1 MLERVL
7 DLVERGVEN
16 ELLERVL
23 LRWVALV
30 RVLLERVLLLG
41 LTRLTGKVAL
51 DELER
56 TERVD
61 PLDLTLRVE
70 RTAPD

>member
-23 LRWVALV
+23 LRWIALV